1 LSTGVN
7 RRRGWSRRAQSD
19 IGGFLESVSIQ
30 HEHIKKA
37 RFHNLQLFDSV
48 LHQREFVLHQREPS
62 INDAQFFPD
71 QGAPHDQQYADRN
84 RGKFYCH
91 RSVSGFEGSA
101 DGSRVAVVT
110 LLIRLTDRRLAT
122 PPHQDVRPLA
132 GGLRLPARSD
142 HFISRSTSTQA
153 EVAMTTFAART
164 SGNNFPHL
172 RQSAKNV
179 SVSSRAIAS
188 IYHFS
193 LRILGEG
200 RSPPFCRFRP
210 HAGFVSSGQIFGIC
224 CHADGRT
231 VNTGFEEERKRGQNV
246 LFPIRLDDAV
256 MTTSEAWASKLRA
269 RLIGDFTRWKDHD
282 AYKRC
287 FERVV
292 RDLPERRLWWP
303 GIASIGVTSC

>member
-1 LSTGVN
+1 VLSPISVAFLKASAFNMNTLK
-7 RRRGWSRRAQSD
+7 RRDSIICSSLILSCINASRPSD
-19 IGGFLESVSIQ
+19 T
-30 HEHIKKA
+30 
-37 RFHNLQLFDSV
+37 
-48 LHQREFVLHQREPS
+48 
-62 INDAQFFPD
+62 QFFPD

-91 RSVSGFEGSA
+91 RSVSGFEGSD

-172 RQSAKNV
+172 RQSANNV
-179 SVSSRAIAS
+179 PVSSRAIAS
-188 IYHFS
+188 ISFLLENS
-193 LRILGEG
+193 G
-200 RSPPFCRFRP
+200 RSPSPPFCRFRP
-210 HAGFVSSGQIFGIC
+210 HAGVVTSGQTFAIC

-231 VNTGFEEERKRGQNV
+231 DSPAGERNGAHMSV
-246 LFPIRLDDAV
+246 
-256 MTTSEAWASKLRA
+256 
-269 RLIGDFTRWKDHD
+269 KD
-282 AYKRC
+282 
-287 FERVV
+287 
-292 RDLPERRLWWP
+292 
-303 GIASIGVTSC
+303 G